1 MKITKQIIGIIFLAA
16 IMAALPLH
24 LRFSEGN
31 QTMPGTAPYY
41 HALHAV
47 QLTHGYSSHDNTI
60 VNGREYILNPYHI
73 LLALL
78 YMMIGTAAFFVTPL
92 LCAIISFYLF
102 WKLLGY
108 LHFTEDAKLGTLLV
122 YILSPSLIAIATLG
136 TPHAF
141 VIMLTLLAA
150 CLLFTRYWTTSI
162 ALIIIIA
169 LTGTAYTIGAFF
181 TMLAL
186 YLLTK
191 KQHAIYAAVASAL
204 SIFLPHA
211 TVIPLPETITQ
222 FISDFGGTY
231 GFSIFA
237 LLLAIVG
244 MTLVWKHKTHYYATF
259 TLVLAG
265 LITTFFQPHLIIFA
279 NLIIS
284 ALAGEALSKL
294 ANRKWNLPYMR
305 NATLLVLFCGL
316 LFSGIA
322 HAKTLANLDPQEDF
336 FNNLPKEPSTIFTH
350 ENYGFWLSY
359 SGHTPLI
366 DPLWTLVPD
375 PDEQYGDA
383 MTLFRTID
391 LDTANALINK
401 YNITH
406 ILITDEMHGLVWER
420 DDQGLAFLVGNSET
434 FKTTQTG
441 KTLTIWKTP

>member
-1 MKITKQIIGIIFLAA
+1 MKINKQVLGIIFLAV

-24 LRFSEGN
+24 LRLAQGN
-31 QTMPGTAPYY
+31 HELPGIAPYY
-41 HALHAV
+41 HALHAI
-47 QLTHGYSSHDNTI
+47 QLTHGYSSYDNTI
-60 VNGREYILNPYHI
+60 VNGREYTLNPYHI
-73 LLALL
+73 LLALF
-78 YMMIGTAAFFVTPL
+78 YMIMGTAAFFAVPL
-92 LCAIISFYLF
+92 LCALASFYLF

-108 LHFTEDAKLGTLLV
+108 LKFSQDAKLGTLLV
-122 YILSPSLIAIATLG
+122 YTLSPSLIAIATLG
-136 TPHAF
+136 TPHSF

-162 ALIIIIA
+162 ALIILIS
-169 LTGTAYTIGAFF
+169 LTGTVYTIGALF
-181 TMLAL
+181 TMFAL

-191 KQHAIYAAVASAL
+191 KQHIIYAAVAAAL

-211 TVIPLPETITQ
+211 TVIPLPQTVTQ
-222 FISDFGGTY
+222 FISDFGGIY

-244 MTLVWKHKTHYYATF
+244 TTLVWEHKKQYYATF
-259 TLVLAG
+259 TLILAG
-265 LITTFFQPHLIIFA
+265 FIATFYYPHLIIFA
-279 NLIIS
+279 NLVIS
-284 ALAGEALSKL
+284 ALAGEALAKL
-294 ANRKWNLPYMR
+294 SNRTWNLHYLR

-322 HAKTLANLDPQEDF
+322 HAKALASLDPQEDF
-336 FNNLPKEPSTIFTH
+336 FANLPPEHSTIFTH

-359 SGHTPLI
+359 AGHTPVI

-391 LDTANALINK
+391 IETANALIKK

-406 ILITDEMHGLVWER
+406 ILITNEMHGLVWER

-434 FKTTQTG
+434 FKSTETG
-441 KTLTIWKTP
+441 KTLTVWKTP